1 MIKVKKGT
9 EPEKFINY
17 KRKSNIINWDNYN
30 YEIKEIL
37 KNKLLTETEGKRCPY
52 CETEISSDNSHIEH
66 IKPKDKFP
74 ALLSDYTNLIPC
86 CTNNKRCGASKANQ
100 WNDLFIN
107 PVLENPEDF
116 FKYDLKTGKILPS
129 YDSGIAF
136 DKAKII
142 IKFLNLN
149 ESRLVDARKNYII
162 QFHKIDL
169 LSRQYLVFYP
179 SLKRYLEKLYK
190 NS

>member
-9 EPEKFINY
+9 EPEEFINY
-17 KRKSNIINWDNYN
+17 KRKNNIINWDSYN

-37 KNKLLTETEGKRCPY
+37 KNKLLTETERKRCPY
-52 CETEISSDNSHIEH
+52 CEIEISSDNSHIEH

-74 ALLSDYTNLIPC
+74 ALLSDYNNLIPC
-86 CTNNKRCGASKANQ
+86 CTNNKRCGASKTNQ
-100 WNDLFIN
+100 WDDLFIN

-116 FKYDLKTGKILPS
+116 FKYDLKTGKIFPT
-129 YDSGIAF
+129 YDTG
-136 DKAKII
+136 DKFNRAEIT

-162 QFHKIDL
+162 QFHKVDPS
-169 LSRQYLVFYP
+169 SRQYLVFYP
-179 SLKRYLEKLYK
+179 SLKRYLEKLCK
-190 NS
+190 SS